1 MSSMSPEEIRQ
12 YVLNASVETLKALS
26 DEIKQYKE
34 QAMLENYQHVK
45 AEIRNE
51 LLLQQNL
58 KLNQEVAVYKK
69 QLAGAGV
76 ESVIESA
83 ESMRSNNPLLRQR
96 SNDTEQ
102 VVDEKGV
109 RRIQSSLSI
118 VNGLDTYCDVYS
130 W

>member
-12 YVLNASVETLKALS
+12 YVLNASAENLKALS

-51 LLLQQNL
+51 QLLQQNL
-58 KLNQEVAVYKK
+58 KLNQEIAAYKK
-69 QLAGAGV
+69 QLEQAGFEPSLDAIKVPSPGGH
-76 ESVIESA
+76 
-83 ESMRSNNPLLRQR
+83 NPLLRQR

-102 VVDEKGV
+102 VVDDKGV
-109 RRIQSSLSI
+109 SR
-118 VNGLDTYCDVYS
+118 T
-130 W
+130 